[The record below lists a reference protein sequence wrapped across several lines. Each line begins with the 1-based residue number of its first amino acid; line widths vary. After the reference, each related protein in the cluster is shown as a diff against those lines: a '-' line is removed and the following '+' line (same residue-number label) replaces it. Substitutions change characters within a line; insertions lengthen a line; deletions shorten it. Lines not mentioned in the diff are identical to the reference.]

1 MDQEVFLMSLSRRR
15 FLESASLGTA
25 ALGAIAGKLA
35 GADDAATSG
44 PKSTIPTRVLGRTG
58 KRVSVLAMG
67 GGSRFLQFSTDALAI
82 DAINHAID
90 QGITYMDTAYGYANG
105 LSETRIGLVMATRRK
120 EVFLADKFADRNGD
134 QAMRRVEAS
143 LKRLKTDHLDLLN
156 IHSLTDEEDLASIEA
171 PNGVLKRFL
180 QLRDQKV
187 AGALGITSHTDPTVL
202 AKAID
207 RNDFDCVQM
216 ALNAA
221 RVGMKGGTGNM
232 LINPDMKTSFETVAL
247 PIAVRKNMGVI
258 AMKIYAADGLVGQ
271 ATPEKLIQYS
281 LSLPQVALC
290 VIGMPKL
297 EHIAE
302 NCRIARA
309 FSPMPKGEMQEM
321 GDRLSTKN
329 KLALDM
335 FLHNHRDEY
344 AVA

>member
-1 MDQEVFLMSLSRRR
+1 MSISRRR
-15 FLESASLGTA
+15 FLETTALGT
-25 ALGAIAGKLA
+25 IAVGKLT
-35 GADDAATSG
+35 ADSTTSG

-67 GGSRFLQFSTDALAI
+67 GGSRFLQYSTEDLAVA
-82 DAINHAID
+82 AINHAID
-90 QGITYMDTAYGYANG
+90 SGITYLDTAYGYADG
-105 LSETRIGLVMATRRK
+105 LSETRMGKVMATRRK

-143 LKRLKTDHLDLLN
+143 LKRLQTDHLDLLN
-156 IHSLTDEEDLASIEA
+156 VHSLSDDEDLASIEA
-171 PNGVLKRFL
+171 SNGVLKRFY
-180 QLRDQKV
+180 QLREQKV

-221 RVGMKGGTGNM
+221 RVGMKGATGGM
-232 LINPDMKTSFETVAL
+232 VINPDMKTSFESVAL
-247 PIAVRKNMGVI
+247 PIAIRKNMGVI

-271 ATPEKLIQYS
+271 ASPEKLIQYS

-302 NCRIARA
+302 NCRIVRD
-309 FSPMPKGEMQEM
+309 FKPMPKGEMEEM
-321 GDRLSTKN
+321 GDRLSSKN
-329 KLALDM
+329 KLALDL
-335 FLHNHRDEY
+335 FLHNHRDQY
-344 AVA
+344 SAA

>member
-1 MDQEVFLMSLSRRR
+1 MDQEVYPMTFSRRR
-15 FLESASLGTA
+15 FLETATLGSIAVGAFA
-25 ALGAIAGKLA
+25 A
-35 GADDAATSG
+35 DSTTSG
-44 PKSTIPTRVLGRTG
+44 TKNTLPTRVLGRTG
-58 KRVSVLAMG
+58 KSVSVLAMG
-67 GGSRFLQFSTDALAI
+67 GGSRFLQYSTDELAV
-82 DAINHAID
+82 AAVNHAID
-90 QGITYMDTAYGYANG
+90 SGITYLDTAYGYANG
-105 LSETRIGLVMATRRK
+105 QSETRIGKVMATRRK

-134 QAMRRVEAS
+134 EAMRRVEGS
-143 LKRLKTDHLDLLN
+143 LKRLQTDHLDLLN
-156 IHSLTDEEDLASIEA
+156 IHSLTDDEDLASIEA
-171 PNGVLKRFL
+171 PNGVLKRFY

-187 AGALGITSHTDPTVL
+187 VGALGITSHTDPTVL

-221 RVGMKGGTGNM
+221 RVGMKGATGGM
-232 LINPDMKTSFETVAL
+232 VINPDMKTSFETVAL
-247 PIAVRKNMGVI
+247 PIAVRKKMGVI

-281 LSLPQVALC
+281 LSLPSVALC

-302 NCRIARA
+302 NCKIMKG
-309 FSPMPKGEMQEM
+309 FKPMPKDEMEEM
-321 GDRLSTKN
+321 GTRLAGKN

-344 AVA
+344 SVV